1 MPRPIENPPNPW
13 SHTHAEWLGEQ
24 APAQLRVLEE
34 SARSI
39 LSRNDSA
46 DLPFRYSLNPY
57 RGCMHACAYCYAR
70 PTHGYWGLDAGTDF
84 EQVIFVKPKAPDL
97 LRQRLAHRS
106 WEREPIVMSGN
117 TDCYQPLEANYAL
130 TRRCLQAFLSHRSP
144 VSIITKA
151 SLIRRDLDLLS
162 ELAKHK
168 LVQVHL
174 SIPSLNDKSGKLLEP
189 HTPSPASRFETMRQ
203 LHEAGIP
210 VGISVSPVVP
220 GLNDHEITQ
229 LLERAK
235 QCGAAWAWMTPL
247 RLPAETEQVF
257 FERLKAQYPDHAQKI
272 RQGFAELQK
281 NSSFSKLADPRSQE
295 HKPLW
300 RSLQLVFSQSCER
313 LELRHSQG
321 LTWPQSLLLQDP
333 RGFSTN

>member
-1 MPRPIENPPNPW
+1 MPRPIANPPNPW
-13 SHTHAEWLGEQ
+13 SSTEVEWLGE
-24 APAQLRVLEE
+24 APPAELRVLEE

-70 PTHGYWGLDAGTDF
+70 PTHGYWGFGAGTDF
-84 EQVIFVKPKAPDL
+84 DRVIFVKPNAPEL

-106 WEREPIVMSGN
+106 WAHEPVVMSGN
-117 TDCYQPLEANYAL
+117 TDCYQPLEASYAL
-130 TRRCLQAFLSHRSP
+130 TRRCLQAFLSYRSP

-151 SLIRRDLDLLS
+151 SLIRRDLDLLG
-162 ELAKHK
+162 ELAARE

-174 SIPSLNDKSGKLLEP
+174 SIPSLDDESGQLLEP

-203 LHEAGIP
+203 LHEAGVP
-210 VGISVSPVVP
+210 VGISISPIIP
-220 GLNDHEITQ
+220 GLNDHEVAM

-235 QCGAAWAWMTPL
+235 DCGAAWAWATPL

-257 FERLKAQYPDHAQKI
+257 FERLEAQYPGRVQRVRSALEELRDGDINCNRPGARMQGHGPRWQVLMQLFAKTCHRLGL
-272 RQGFAELQK
+272 RQGEGVAW
-281 NSSFSKLADPRSQE
+281 P
-295 HKPLW
+295 
-300 RSLQLVFSQSCER
+300 ER
-313 LELRHSQG
+313 ASPPEQRG
-321 LTWPQSLLLQDP
+321 LF
-333 RGFSTN
+333 G